1 MAPVAVRI
9 LHNDTEFEKQ
19 VSSLTPYVFV
29 YDSVLSHHISY
40 SPERFLCHG
49 D

>member
-9 LHNDTEFEKQ
+9 LHNDTELEKQ
-19 VSSLTPYVFV
+19 VSSLAPYVFV
-29 YDSVLSHHISY
+29 YIVPSY
-40 SPERFLCHG
+40 LIFLCHG